1 MKLCWAT
8 LTSFNKDN
16 RVNIFVKKQSTMK
29 FSVVYIFWEYAKKN
43 FELNLVLLVVLV
55 LESKCFYE
63 RRLLLLTSSLTL
75 KVMVFFTG
83 DSHLRKVDREIYS
96 TWKCPN
102 VRISTL
108 LFDSLPYLKRYFFSP
123 NVPCCKENLQ
133 PGSVKLVEML
143 IWTTWVNDSM
153 WHCISNISIGYVG

>member
-1 MKLCWAT
+1 MKLCWTT

-83 DSHLRKVDREIYS
+83 DSLLRKVDREIYS

-108 LFDSLPYLKRYFFSP
+108 LFDSLPYLKRYIFF
-123 NVPCCKENLQ
+123 LQ
-133 PGSVKLVEML
+133 KFLAVRK
-143 IWTTWVNDSM
+143 IFNRAA
-153 WHCISNISIGYVG
+153 

>member
-16 RVNIFVKKQSTMK
+16 RVNIIVKKQNTMK

-43 FELNLVLLVVLV
+43 FELNIVLLVVLV

-75 KVMVFFTG
+75 KVMVF
-83 DSHLRKVDREIYS
+83 LLEIVICEK
-96 TWKCPN
+96 WIEKFILPEN
-102 VRISTL
+102 VLTSG
-108 LFDSLPYLKRYFFSP
+108 S
-123 NVPCCKENLQ
+123 VPCC
-133 PGSVKLVEML
+133 L
-143 IWTTWVNDSM
+143 IVYLT
-153 WHCISNISIGYVG
+153 